1 MRSQQETT
9 FPGFS
14 WHLSAIPDVWIIH
27 TSCHVAISLCL
38 LADLRLNLYFICN
51 DCDAVNALCKAEPG
65 KIWVIFSWR
74 GTHGSD
80 LQEKRGGE
88 GPYSLSIIV
97 RVPGKCPSW
106 KREQN
111 LLVVGFSRN
120 VGWASMPVFPAVSV
134 QILSLPVPSALSLT
148 EKEKETIYAGRRL
161 L

>member
-1 MRSQQETT
+1 M
-9 FPGFS
+9 
-14 WHLSAIPDVWIIH
+14 
-27 TSCHVAISLCL
+27 
-38 LADLRLNLYFICN
+38 
-51 DCDAVNALCKAEPG
+51 
-65 KIWVIFSWR
+65 IFSWR